1 MATEISF
8 AKSFLTLLDTKP
20 SKITPDHI
28 EDPRNYPSGTPYILP
43 RLPSQPPLPK
53 PRRPDTTTST
63 TTTAHPDPAVTSVR
77 VRSLRN
83 PPLDIALPALPLT
96 TSALDVK
103 TAVAA
108 QVGADVGKLRLLYAK
123 KVVADSKSLKDIL
136 AGAGGPEGGSGG
148 EVEFSVMVMGGAA
161 ALSKKKPAPVEE
173 TAAEPVAQGLSGTG
187 VLETEEFWGDLKG
200 FLQQRVRDEK
210 TAEEAVGLFR
220 GAWAGRA

>member
-20 SKITPDHI
+20 AKITPDHI

-53 PRRPDTTTST
+53 PTRASPTTSST
-63 TTTAHPDPAVTSVR
+63 PAADPTASVR

-83 PPLDIALPALPLT
+83 PPLDVALGVLPLT
-96 TSALDVK
+96 TSVLDVK

-108 QVGADVGKLRLLYAK
+108 RVGTDVAKLRLLYAK
-123 KVVADSKSLKDIL
+123 KVVADSKSLRDIL
-136 AGAGGPEGGSGG
+136 GGGAEAAAVG

-161 ALSKKKPAPVEE
+161 ALAKKPQAAAEEEE
-173 TAAEPVAQGLSGTG
+173 TSAELVAQGLSGTV

-210 TAEEAVGLFR
+210 TAEETVGLFR